1 MHTSRL
7 YRLPA
12 LLLIVALVAVGCD
25 SFDSGTSPITASS
38 GDAAATVSFG
48 TDNISLTEESG
59 VVTIPVTI
67 TNPPNDTVAVEVL
80 YADGPS
86 QTTPADFGLENSRNV
101 GSGYV
106 AGTVVFPDTAT
117 TGNTQAITLN
127 IADDEPNEDQEDGV
141 FAFQNVTNATVG
153 ATNRLTVAIGAIEL
167 FFKDF
172 SSEALGD
179 MSVVDVTNGNGWG
192 VDDFDGNFYAE
203 ANAFGGAEA
212 SDSWLFTPAINF
224 NDFEGETLTFRNAK
238 NFDDGGVERGL
249 EVWVLTDYDG
259 SGNPLDAPE
268 DTRVNISDQVQS
280 YSEGGY
286 TFVSSGEI
294 DLSGDQFQ
302 GDSVYVA
309 FRYISSGTG
318 PGSSEAWQVD
328 DVRVV
333 GR

>member
-25 SFDSGTSPITASS
+25 SFDSGTSPIAASS
-38 GDAAATVSFG
+38 GDAAATVSFD

-59 VVTIPVTI
+59 IVTIPVTI

-106 AGTVVFPDTAT
+106 AGRVVFPDTAT

-141 FAFQNVTNATVG
+141 FVFQNVTNATVG
-153 ATNRLTVAIGAIEL
+153 ATNRLTVAIGAIEI

-172 SSEALGD
+172 SSEALGAL
-179 MSVVDVTNGNGWG
+179 SVVDVTNGNGWG
-192 VDDFDGNFYAE
+192 LTSFSGNFYAE

-212 SDSWLFTPAINF
+212 SDSWLLLPAFNF
-224 NDFEGETLTFRNAK
+224 NAFEGETLTFRNAK

-249 EVWVLTDYDG
+249 QVKVSTNYDG
-259 SGNPLDAPE
+259 SGNPQDFTWI
-268 DTRVNISDQVQS
+268 DVSDQVQS

-286 TFVSSGEI
+286 EYVPSGEI
-294 DLSGDQFQ
+294 DLSGSQFQ

-318 PGSSEAWQVD
+318 PGSSELWQVD
-328 DVRVV
+328 DIRLV